1 MLQQTSSR
9 VLDNEKFGPIHAS
22 ATRSKVKRLGSAVN
36 HEMVFCCC
44 VSPHLTNLAEK
55 LSISFDLSAVVTKKI
70 SGCASF
76 ASVEPQRFY
85 DYLVK

>member
-1 MLQQTSSR
+1 MPQQISSR
-9 VLDNEKFGPIHAS
+9 VLDNEKFGPIHTS

-36 HEMVFCCC
+36 HEMVYCCC
-44 VSPHLTNLAEK
+44 VFPHLINLAEK
-55 LSISFDLSAVVTKKI
+55 LSISCDLCAVVTKKI